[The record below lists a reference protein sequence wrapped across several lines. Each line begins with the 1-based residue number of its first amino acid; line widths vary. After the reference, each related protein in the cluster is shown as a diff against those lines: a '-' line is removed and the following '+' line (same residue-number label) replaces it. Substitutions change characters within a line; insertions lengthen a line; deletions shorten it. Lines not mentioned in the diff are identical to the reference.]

1 MVGTSTLLEG
11 STALKTLKKLIWDIA
26 FLGPLEFM
34 SKKLKAKEPW
44 FSMKK
49 HIWHFGVF
57 GPSDYLSK
65 IFPTTRMGRALRGRK
80 RNSGTNKKAQN
91 GADLR
96 PGDWVEVRPFEE
108 IFATLNAEGMH
119 RGLVFTK
126 EMMQYCGRK
135 FKVLKKLE
143 KIVLESTG
151 EMRIMKTPTVIL
163 DNCFCHGEAHGNCD
177 RTCFCFWRE
186 VWLRRIPSPENEEP

>member
-1 MVGTSTLLEG
+1 
-11 STALKTLKKLIWDIA
+11 
-26 FLGPLEFM
+26 
-34 SKKLKAKEPW
+34 
-44 FSMKK
+44 MKK
-49 HIWHFGVF
+49 HIWLLGVF
-57 GPSDYLSK
+57 GLSDYMSRV
-65 IFPTTRMGRALRGRK
+65 FPATRLGRALRGGK
-80 RNSGTNKKAQN
+80 RESGNNKKAVSRLN
-91 GADLR
+91 LR
-96 PGDWVEVRPFEE
+96 PGDWIEVKPFDE

-135 FKVLKKLE
+135 FKVFKKLE

-163 DNCFCHGEAHGNCD
+163 ENCFCHGEAHGNCD

-186 VWLRRIPSPENEEP
+186 VWLRRTSSSQNEDE